1 MRRPAG
7 EARPAPHVAG
17 GAPRGERATAPA
29 RAGPILS
36 TGDIMREEQYHARG
50 MFHEV
55 RSALPNPTPRT
66 VRITRDDAASC
77 TRIGH
82 ARRGSPEPS
91 RPQAQPPSGGPP
103 VTVPAVVPK
112 LSGTPGGTR
121 WAGPELGEHTDAV
134 LREELGL
141 SDAELARLRSAGAI

>member
-1 MRRPAG
+1 
-7 EARPAPHVAG
+7 
-17 GAPRGERATAPA
+17 
-29 RAGPILS
+29 
-36 TGDIMREEQYHARG
+36 MREEQYHARG

-55 RSALPNPTPRT
+55 RSPLPNPLPART
-66 VRITRDDAASC
+66 LRSAHGGPASC
-77 TRIGH
+77 SRLCH
-82 ARRGSPEPS
+82 ARRGSAELV
-91 RPQAQPPSGGPP
+91 RLQARPPSGGEA

-134 LREELGL
+134 LREELGM